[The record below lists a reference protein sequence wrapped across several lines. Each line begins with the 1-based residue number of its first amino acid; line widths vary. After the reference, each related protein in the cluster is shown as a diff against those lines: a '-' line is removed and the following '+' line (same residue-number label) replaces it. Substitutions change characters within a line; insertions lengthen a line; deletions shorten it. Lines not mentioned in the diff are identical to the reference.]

1 MTTNRLREV
10 DLERGMPTMRA
21 ALQQLSFELRRGR
34 SLGCAAVKLIHGYG
48 SSGKGGRIRVEARA
62 CLARM
67 KERGELRDV
76 IPGEEFTIFEPRTLA
91 AFQRCPD
98 LREGPGSGA
107 AQQWDHRGGVIKEGQ
122 AESTLT
128 ADQKSARE
136 KLHRPPA
143 GRFSSNLPFPGAYT
157 SKIRYFLSDFS
168 IKRSQSLL
176 GRDETSTPSVPGIR
190 RQRACLVSLG
200 EEVKQTAPQIVQ
212 VLETSVRG
220 QKEQGAVP
228 VQAGADTR

>member
-1 MTTNRLREV
+1 
-10 DLERGMPTMRA
+10 MPTVRA
-21 ALQQLSFELRRGR
+21 ALQQLSFELWRGR

-67 KERGELRDV
+67 KERGTAGCD
-76 IPGEEFTIFEPRTLA
+76 PGEEFTIFEPRTLA

-122 AESTLT
+122 AESTPHSGSKIRQRE
-128 ADQKSARE
+128 APPSAGGAVQFKSAV
-136 KLHRPPA
+136 
-143 GRFSSNLPFPGAYT
+143 SGAYT
-157 SKIRYFLSDFS
+157 LEDKTFLSDFS

-176 GRDETSTPSVPGIR
+176 GRDEEARPLSPGFGDR
-190 RQRACLVSLG
+190 GRAWYL
-200 EEVKQTAPQIVQ
+200 
-212 VLETSVRG
+212 
-220 QKEQGAVP
+220 
-228 VQAGADTR
+228 